1 MKILVA
7 ALLASLVAVPAHAA
21 PDKARAA
28 VSDSRTA
35 QLGGVLKRAQE
46 AKKKI
51 DSVHINEQDER
62 ALGEQVSAKLV
73 DKFGVVQDVELT
85 KYVSLVGLSLA
96 KSSSRPNLDWQ
107 FIVLDTDGVNA
118 FAAPGGLIHI
128 TRGLLGL
135 IKNEAELA
143 GALGHEVTHVTEK
156 HTVNAIEKQK
166 LAQEGTSSFASGGGL
181 TQAALGRLA
190 NFAYENVLNN
200 SFSRADEGEADQKG
214 ERLAS
219 RLGYDPHGLPNVLK
233 KIDAR
238 NTGSDERNGLFASH
252 PETKDRIS
260 KLEQQI
266 AGEKLG
272 GKAIVEARYKQHV
285 TYEAKPVSEI
295 ATVANG
301 AAGLAGS
308 GKSAAAEQPKK
319 KGGLLGKFATSSS
332 DEKKSS
338 QTIASAGARGLGA
351 DRDAKGGPNK
361 SKVNVRITPAELEA
375 FKKGIA

>member
-1 MKILVA
+1 MRTLIA
-7 ALLASLVAVPAHAA
+7 ALLASLVAVPAQ
-21 PDKARAA
+21 
-28 VSDSRTA
+28 A
-35 QLGGVLKRAQE
+35 QLGNVLKKAQQ
-46 AKKKI
+46 AKQKV
-51 DSVHINEQDER
+51 DSLHINEQDER

-73 DKFGVVQDVELT
+73 QKYGVVQDQDLT
-85 KYVSLVGLSLA
+85 KYVSLVGLALA
-96 KSSSRPNLDWQ
+96 KSSSRPNLDWR

-135 IKNEAELA
+135 IKNESELA

-166 LAQEGTSSFASGGGL
+166 LAQEGTASFGANGGL

-200 SFSRADEGEADQKG
+200 SFSRSDEGEADQKG

-219 RLGYDPHGLPNVLK
+219 KLGYDPHGLPNVLK

-238 NTGSDERNGLFASH
+238 NTGNDERNGLFASH
-252 PETKDRIS
+252 PETKDRIA
-260 KLEQQI
+260 KLEQEI
-266 AGEKLG
+266 TNEKLG

-285 TYEAKPVSEI
+285 SYEAKPVTDI
-295 ATVANG
+295 TTVADG
-301 AAGLAGS
+301 AAGLAGGS
-308 GKSAAAEQPKK
+308 SKPDADKEQPKK
-319 KGGLLGKFATSSS
+319 KGGLLGKFTTSSS
-332 DEKKSS
+332 DQKQSN
-338 QTIASAGARGLGA
+338 QTIASAGARGIGA

-361 SKVNVRITPAELEA
+361 TPVVVRITQAELDA

>member
-1 MKILVA
+1 MKTLFAV
-7 ALLASLVAVPAHAA
+7 LTASLVAAPAYG
-21 PDKARAA
+21 
-28 VSDSRTA
+28 
-35 QLGGVLKRAQE
+35 QLGSVLKKAQQ
-46 AKKKI
+46 AKQKI
-51 DSVHINEQDER
+51 DNAHINEQDER
-62 ALGEQVSAKLV
+62 TLGEQVSAKLI
-73 DKFGVVQDVELT
+73 DKYGVVQDADLT
-85 KYVSLVGLSLA
+85 KYVSLVGLTLA

-156 HTVNAIEKQK
+156 HTVRAIEKQK
-166 LAQEGTSSFASGGGL
+166 LAEEGTSSFASNGGL

-200 SFSRADEGEADQKG
+200 SFSRSDEGEADQKG

-219 RLGYDPHGLPNVLK
+219 RLGYDPHGLPAVLK

-238 NTGSDERNGLFASH
+238 NTGNDERNGLFASH
-252 PETKDRIS
+252 PETKDRIA
-260 KLEQQI
+260 KLEQQVS
-266 AGEKLG
+266 GEKLG
-272 GKAIVEARYKQHV
+272 GSATVEARYKQHV
-285 TYEAKPVSEI
+285 SYEARPVSEI
-295 ATVANG
+295 ATVAGG
-301 AAGLAGS
+301 AAGLAGG
-308 GKSAAAEQPKK
+308 GKPAEPEKDQPKK
-319 KGGLLGKFATSSS
+319 KGGLLGKFNTSSS
-332 DEKKSS
+332 DQKQSN
-338 QTIASAGARGLGA
+338 QTIASAGARGIGA

-361 SKVNVRITPAELEA
+361 SKVVVHVTQAELDA

>member
-7 ALLASLVAVPAHAA
+7 ALLASLVAVPAHAL
-21 PDKARAA
+21 PE
-28 VSDSRTA
+28 

-62 ALGEQVSAKLV
+62 ALGEQVSAKLA
-73 DKFGVVQDVELT
+73 DKFGVVQDAELT

-200 SFSRADEGEADQKG
+200 SFSRSDEGEADQKG

-238 NTGSDERNGLFASH
+238 NTGNDERNGLFASH
-252 PETKDRIS
+252 PETKDRIA

-285 TYEAKPVSEI
+285 TYEAKPVSQI
-295 ATVANG
+295 ATVADG
-301 AAGLAGS
+301 AAGLAGG
-308 GKSAAAEQPKK
+308 GKSAAAEQPEGT
-319 KGGLLGKFATSSS
+319 GGLLGKFTTSSS

-338 QTIASAGARGLGA
+338 QTIASAGARGIGA
-351 DRDAKGGPNK
+351 DRDATGGPNK
-361 SKVNVRITPAELEA
+361 TKVNVRITPAELDA

>member
-1 MKILVA
+1 MRTIIA
-7 ALLASLVAVPAHAA
+7 ALLASLVAVPAHA
-21 PDKARAA
+21 
-28 VSDSRTA
+28 
-35 QLGGVLKRAQE
+35 QLGSVLKKAQQ
-46 AKKKI
+46 AKQKV
-51 DSVHINEQDER
+51 DSLHINEQDER

-73 DKFGVVQDVELT
+73 QKYGVVQDQDLT
-85 KYVSLVGLSLA
+85 KYVSLVGLTLA
-96 KSSSRPNLDWQ
+96 KSSPRPNLEWQ

-135 IKNEAELA
+135 IKNESELA

-156 HTVNAIEKQK
+156 HTVRAIEKQK
-166 LAQEGTSSFASGGGL
+166 LAQEGTSSFGANGGL

-200 SFSRADEGEADQKG
+200 SFSRSDEGEADQKG

-238 NTGSDERNGLFASH
+238 NTGNDERNGLFASH
-252 PETKDRIS
+252 PETKDRIA
-260 KLEQQI
+260 KLEQEI
-266 AGEKLG
+266 GSEKLG
-272 GKAIVEARYKQHV
+272 GSAIVEARYKQHV
-285 TYEAKPVSEI
+285 AYEAKPVTEI
-295 ATVANG
+295 STVADG
-301 AAGLAGS
+301 AAGLAGGS
-308 GKSAAAEQPKK
+308 KPAADKEQPKK
-319 KGGLLGKFATSSS
+319 KGGLLGKFTTSSS
-332 DEKKSS
+332 DQKQSN
-338 QTIASAGARGLGA
+338 QTIASAGARGIGA

-361 SKVNVRITPAELEA
+361 TPVVVRITQAELDA

>member
-1 MKILVA
+1 MKTLIA
-7 ALLASLVAVPAHAA
+7 ALLASLVAAPAHA
-21 PDKARAA
+21 
-28 VSDSRTA
+28 
-35 QLGGVLKRAQE
+35 QLGNVLKKAQQ
-46 AKKKI
+46 AKQKV
-51 DSVHINEQDER
+51 DSLHINEQDER

-73 DKFGVVQDVELT
+73 QKYGVVQDQDLT
-85 KYVSLVGLSLA
+85 KYVSLVGLVLA
-96 KSSSRPNLDWQ
+96 KGSSRPNLDWQ

-135 IKNEAELA
+135 IKNESELA

-166 LAQEGTSSFASGGGL
+166 LAQEGTASFGANGGL

-200 SFSRADEGEADQKG
+200 SFSRSDEGEADQKG

-219 RLGYDPHGLPNVLK
+219 RLGYDPHGLPNLLK
-233 KIDAR
+233 KIDSR
-238 NTGSDERNGLFASH
+238 NTGNDERNGLFASH
-252 PETKDRIS
+252 PETKDRIA
-260 KLEQQI
+260 KLEQEI
-266 AGEKLG
+266 TGEKLG

-285 TYEAKPVSEI
+285 TYEAKPVTEI
-295 ATVANG
+295 STVADG
-301 AAGLAGS
+301 AAGLAGGS
-308 GKSAAAEQPKK
+308 KPAADKEQPKK
-319 KGGLLGKFATSSS
+319 KGGLLGKFNTSSS
-332 DEKKSS
+332 DQKQSN
-338 QTIASAGARGLGA
+338 QTIASAGARGIGA

-361 SKVNVRITPAELEA
+361 TPVVVRVTQAELDA